1 MGEQKLIRMFL
12 AMVTVLGLLFLAACA
27 STPPPSDKLANV
39 GMAIQRARESEAQKY
54 APLELKLA
62 VEKYEKAKDAVEEE
76 EYDRARRLAD
86 EALIDAQLA
95 ESKAKAEKQK
105 KIAQDMQES
114 VETLREELKRKP

>member
-12 AMVTVLGLLFLAACA
+12 AMVTALGLLFLAACA

>member
-12 AMVTVLGLLFLAACA
+12 AMVTALGLLFLAACA

-76 EYDRARRLAD
+76 EYERARRLAD

>member
-76 EYDRARRLAD
+76 EYERARRLAD